1 MPTLRLYGATV
12 TRRSE
17 SWTTVSPM
25 VIRPPLGCSRPAMQR
40 MGLVLPQADWPS
52 RTSDSPSAISRSSS
66 FTTVL
71 PLYCR
76 LRFSRVIFIGL
87 PLRHDV
93 PIVTARLVR
102 GIGGWNRGPACGS
115 GDGDR
120 GVAAGLGLVDGGG
133 WCCAG

>member
-1 MPTLRLYGATV
+1 MPTLRLYGATL
-12 TRRSE
+12 TCRSE
-17 SWTTVSPM
+17 SCTTVSPM
-25 VIRPPLGCSRPAMQR
+25 VIRPPLGCSRPAMHR
-40 MGLVLPQADWPS
+40 MVLVLPQPDWPS

-93 PIVTARLVR
+93 SIVKARLVQ
-102 GIGGWNRGPACGS
+102 GIGAVQY
-115 GDGDR
+115 
-120 GVAAGLGLVDGGG
+120 GVGAVRR
-133 WCCAG
+133 